1 MKRSD
6 LSDYTMHRLRQR
18 DDAREKERQERIDL
32 IKSIA
37 WGIGDVLAWVV
48 LFIGIV
54 AVAFADSESF
64 VPGIVLGVCAVYLA
78 IYGAF
83 RGVLG

>member
-6 LSDYTMHRLRQR
+6 LSASSIHRIRRMEEAIQRQ
-18 DDAREKERQERIDL
+18 RQERIER
-32 IKSIA
+32 IKEIA
-37 WGIGDVLAWVV
+37 WGIGDAIAWVV
-48 LFIGIV
+48 LFIGIA